1 MRFLPADLLGLPL
14 IVTGT
19 ILLTGV
25 RAITNRVADG
35 PWTVRL
41 IVESPS
47 GWFSGILGWV
57 GLAVLVTGV
66 FIAFF
71 AKRRS
76 DPHRWG
82 TAVRYPAFAGAAGLL
97 TLGVVLSMW
106 RAFGHVTDL
115 ASGGA
120 EWRFL
125 AVQRTHWANDATT
138 ILLTLAALACFVLS
152 FGRRRWS
159 DFEAYD
165 ARQTTLD
172 RVPATTAA
180 SARMTS
186 TMPTGVA
193 THRRSFGGSK
203 PPGPGA

>member
-1 MRFLPADLLGLPL
+1 VRFLPADLLGWPL

-19 ILLTGV
+19 ILLIGA
-25 RAITNRVADG
+25 RAIANRVADG
-35 PWTVRL
+35 TWTIRL

-47 GWFSGILGWV
+47 GWFSGVLGWI
-57 GLAVLVTGV
+57 GLALLGVGV
-66 FIAFF
+66 FLAFF

-76 DPHRWG
+76 DPHHWG

-97 TLGVVLSMW
+97 AIGVLLSMW

-125 AVQRTHWANDATT
+125 AVQRTHWANDLTT
-138 ILLTLAALACFVLS
+138 ILLAVAALACFVLS

-165 ARQTTLD
+165 ARQATLD

-193 THRRSFGGSK
+193 IHRRSFGGTK